1 MDRKWQLP
9 PENRHGLSMK
19 PLSIK
24 LGHAFNK
31 NSTIYILSTFFKASL
46 GVKKA
51 YLNKLLVLLDLFC
64 CTIPGLHNTN
74 FHFTKLGGQRH
85 MFKILAFTAW

>member
-24 LGHAFNK
+24 VGHVFNK
-31 NSTIYILSTFFKASL
+31 NSTIYILSTFFKAST
-46 GVKKA
+46 GRKKGIFKQA
-51 YLNKLLVLLDLFC
+51 ASVVGSFL
-64 CTIPGLHNTN
+64 LHNTWPA
-74 FHFTKLGGQRH
+74 QY
-85 MFKILAFTAW
+85 